1 MAELIPRINED
12 DAKVLIKKDRWWS
25 PKPIK
30 SVAAYNQKPTKYP
43 ITFGNSGKT
52 WNLNQKE

>member
-12 DAKVLIKKDRWWS
+12 DAKVLIKKDRWS

-30 SVAAYNQKPTKYP
+30 SVAAYNEKSTKYP

-52 WNLNQKE
+52 WNLNQEE